1 MKRYCVTVLTVF
13 LVVCLGKLSAQV
25 GAKYKIHRIV
35 YQIHDRCAYVVSP
48 DTYKERLLLYSGSV
62 YVPDSIH
69 IGQNV
74 HYVKDIT
81 QAFMACKHL
90 KEVRLPSGLTYITN
104 CAFSGCCALQEI
116 ILPDSITCIYRLAF
130 LNCQS
135 LRSIKLPANLQKI
148 KDSAF
153 EGCDHLKSV
162 EIPQHVVTIEDGAF
176 AGCTRLKRLVISQSV
191 VSIGKYAFGG
201 CKGLKEIYVYAT
213 IPPVIKGENG
223 LPSAFDGVRKSIA
236 VHIPQGTKPLYLQAK
251 EWSSFT
257 NYIDDL

>member
-62 YVPDSIH
+62 YVPDSIY
-69 IGQNV
+69 IDNNV
-74 HYVKDIT
+74 YNVTDVT
-81 QAFMACKHL
+81 DAFRGSKYL
-90 KEVRLPSGLTYITN
+90 KEVRLPQGLTYILN
-104 CAFSGCCALQEI
+104 SAFYECRSLKEI
-116 ILPDSITCIYRLAF
+116 TLPDSIICIYSFAF
-130 LNCQS
+130 FNCRFM
-135 LRSIKLPANLQKI
+135 RSVTFPANLQKI
-148 KDSAF
+148 MDSAF
-153 EGCDHLKSV
+153 EGCTSLKEI
-162 EIPQHVVTIEDGAF
+162 EIPQHVAVIEESAF

-213 IPPVIKGENG
+213 IPPAIKGENG